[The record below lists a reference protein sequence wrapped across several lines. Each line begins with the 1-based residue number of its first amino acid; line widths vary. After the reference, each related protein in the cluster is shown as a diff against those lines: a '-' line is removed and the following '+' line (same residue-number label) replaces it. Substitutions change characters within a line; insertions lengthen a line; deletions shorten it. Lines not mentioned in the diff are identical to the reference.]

1 MRAESSK
8 RPLVALLSIG
18 MSLALFGGL
27 APSPAAAAEGEVVK
41 RRLLTAI
48 EKLPGASET
57 RRGYDREKFRHWV
70 DADSDCRDTRDEVLA
85 AESLV
90 RISGC
95 DIQSGKWHSYYDG
108 ATTRDSTAFDVDHL
122 VALAEAWDSGA
133 KRWNAKTRER
143 FANDLGDPRSLVAV
157 SASSNRSKSDQDPA
171 DWMPALGGCKYLK
184 QWVAVKVRWHLKVNA
199 AERRALRSRA
209 SDCRNVV
216 IEVRRATV
224 ELASTSGGGGSDGL
238 DPRYDYCYQAKAA
251 GYGPYHQAS
260 DPEYDWYTDGDNDG
274 VVCE

>member
-1 MRAESSK
+1 
-8 RPLVALLSIG
+8 
-18 MSLALFGGL
+18 MSLFLSGGL
-27 APSPAAAAEGEVVK
+27 APAPAAAAEGEVVK

-48 EKLPGASET
+48 EKLPGATET

-90 RISGC
+90 STSGC
-95 DIQSGKWHSYYDG
+95 DIQSGKWYSYYDG
-108 ATTRDSTAFDVDHL
+108 ATTRDSTTFDVDHL

-171 DWMPALGGCKYLK
+171 DWMPALRGCTYLK
-184 QWVAVKVRWHLKVNA
+184 QWIAVKIRWHLKVNA

-224 ELASTSGGGGSDGL
+224 RLASTSGGGGSDGL
-238 DPRYDYCYQAKAA
+238 DPRYDYCYQAKDA
-251 GYGPYHQAS
+251 GYGPYYQGS